1 MSSFQKTSQTWL
13 LLLCVIFL
21 CARVGG
27 AHWHVCLD
35 GSEAPVAAHIGDV
48 GVHHQDHVA
57 EHADVDLRLADSVL
71 AKTFQNSGDLPA
83 LLFVLLLLS
92 MAVQHRRVLPPL
104 YRPRFCPV
112 LLHQLTAP
120 PRAPPR

>member
-1 MSSFQKTSQTWL
+1 MSFFQKTSKAWL

-21 CARVGG
+21 CARAGG

-57 EHADVDLRLADSVL
+57 EHADVDLRLADSML
-71 AKTFQNSGDLPA
+71 AKTLQNSGDLPA

-92 MAVQHRRVLPPL
+92 MVAQPRRVQPPL
-104 YRPRFCPV
+104 YRPRFCPA
-112 LLHQLTAP
+112 LIHQLTAP